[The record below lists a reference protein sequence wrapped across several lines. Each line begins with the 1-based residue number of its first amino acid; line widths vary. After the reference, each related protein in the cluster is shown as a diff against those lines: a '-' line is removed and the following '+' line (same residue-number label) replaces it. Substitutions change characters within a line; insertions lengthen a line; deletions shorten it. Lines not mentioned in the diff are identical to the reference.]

1 MKNLIIILIMVVA
14 VGCST
19 SKSFTENSVVGSY
32 ETNIGGGIFK
42 HVFLENGKVELHVN
56 GIKTEGETD
65 WKLVG
70 KEVHSMINPGWN
82 GYTQVFII
90 KPDGDLTGIAEI
102 LDGKRTD
109 IPKDKFTWK
118 KLK

>member
-1 MKNLIIILIMVVA
+1 MVVA

-19 SKSFTENSVVGSY
+19 GKSFKENSVVGSY
-32 ETNIGGGIFK
+32 ETNVGGGIFK

-56 GIKTEGETD
+56 GIKTEEETD

-90 KPDGDLTGIAEI
+90 KPNGDLTGIAEI